1 LVSLSNHNLYTLAVL
16 TIYIVCVYIQYK

>member
-1 LVSLSNHNLYTLAVL
+1 LVSLSNHNLYTLVVL